1 MAVCFADVVSRR
13 SVLRALG
20 MTPLGFLSP
29 LEFLGGLKASPS
41 LGSVSSPP
49 VPLRA
54 LRAHTERL
62 VAFKQK
68 RAGSEGL
75 SEVKGFLKERL
86 EALGFSVQ
94 TDAFQF
100 LAYRPKG
107 DSLSID
113 GRDVLHETFAYSSGL
128 VGRFPLVPLE
138 GRPGLAPSLK
148 GAIALAPI
156 ESFNEVSLAYQ
167 RAIHEGF
174 VAIVFSHRGCPAYP
188 FASSMG
194 FAFDGLQKESIPSLS
209 IPFDAITP
217 LLERLGK
224 GDVFAD
230 VMIESDTEPALGE
243 NLYAFSQKNPGSAPL
258 MLLAA
263 HFDTWFEGATDD
275 CASVALLLELAGA
288 LKRAYPQANFG
299 FLFLD
304 AEEVGL
310 LGAYRALQTLV
321 IKNGFSIKAF
331 LNLEQ
336 AVVSP
341 KGFTSS
347 TFSAP
352 RLFFDAFSQTLFGA
366 SGGVPVPAF
375 LRLAWSGGASLSNL
389 VPFYNAGVP
398 SLTTG
403 PISVPAFNH
412 TPADTLEKV
421 TDEALTDAFR
431 FMFGL
436 AASVHEGGLGLG
448 GGGLSVPE
456 APKMV
461 FERKESGLEVHIV
474 PAFLPGTIDA
484 LVLNI
489 GFLPVS
495 KPRLEPL
502 GNGRYRLETL
512 EPFEGNSDTFLFVR
526 FLGPIPAEGWLKL

>member
-1 MAVCFADVVSRR
+1 MNISRR
-13 SVLRALG
+13 RALQ
-20 MTPLGFLSP
+20 
-29 LEFLGGLKASPS
+29 A
-41 LGSVSSPP
+41 LGSVPLALAYPGFVKGVGATQSLGPARP
-49 VPLRA
+49 QPTVPLKKIW
-54 LRAHTERL
+54 AHTEQL
-62 VAFKQK
+62 VAFQHK

-75 SEVKGFLKERL
+75 SEVRSFLQEQL
-86 EALGFSVQ
+86 EVLGFSVQ
-94 TDAFQF
+94 TDPFQF
-100 LAYRPKG
+100 LAYRPKS
-107 DSLSID
+107 DSLTIE
-113 GRDVLHETFAYSSGL
+113 GRDVPHETFAYSSGL
-128 VGRFPLVPLE
+128 VGRFPVRLLE
-138 GRPGLAPSLK
+138 GTSEISPFLK

-156 ESFNEVSLAYQ
+156 ESFDEVSFAYQ
-167 RAIHEGF
+167 RASHNGAA
-174 VAIVFSHRGCPAYP
+174 AIVFSHKGSPATP
-188 FASSMG
+188 FASSVG
-194 FAFDGLQKESIPSLS
+194 FAFDGVQKESIPALS
-209 IPFDAITP
+209 VPFDAIAP

-230 VMIESDTEPALGE
+230 ATIEPDTEPALGE
-243 NLYAFSQKNPGSAPL
+243 NIYAFSQKNPGSTPL
-258 MLLAA
+258 VLLAA

-275 CASVALLLELAGA
+275 CASVALLLELAGT

-321 IKNGFSIKAF
+321 IENGLSIKAF

-375 LRLAWSGGASLSNL
+375 LRLAWSGGAHLSNL

-403 PISVPAFNH
+403 PVTVPAFNH
-412 TPADTLEKV
+412 TPADTLDKV
-421 TDEALTDAFR
+421 SDEALTDAFR

-436 AASVHEGGLGLG
+436 AASVQEGGLGLG

-461 FERKESGLEVHIV
+461 FERKESGLEVRIV

-484 LVLNI
+484 LVLNK

-512 EPFEGNSDTFLFVR
+512 EPFEGNSDTFLFVH

>member
-1 MAVCFADVVSRR
+1 MNISRR
-13 SVLRALG
+13 RALQ
-20 MTPLGFLSP
+20 
-29 LEFLGGLKASPS
+29 A
-41 LGSVSSPP
+41 LGSVPLALAYPGPVKGVGATQSLGPARP
-49 VPLRA
+49 QPTVPLEA
-54 LRAHTERL
+54 IWSHTERL
-62 VAFKQK
+62 AAFKQK

-75 SEVKGFLKERL
+75 SEVRGFLKEQL
-86 EALGFSVQ
+86 ETLGFSVQ

-100 LAYRPKG
+100 LAYRPKS
-107 DSLSID
+107 DSLTIE
-113 GRDVLHETFAYSSGL
+113 GRDVPHETFAYSSGL
-128 VGRFPLVPLE
+128 VGRFPVRLLE
-138 GRPGLAPSLK
+138 GTLDTSPFLK
-148 GAIALAPI
+148 GAIALAPVG
-156 ESFNEVSLAYQ
+156 SFNEVSVAYQ
-167 RAIHEGF
+167 RAIHQGF
-174 VAIVFSHRGCPAYP
+174 AAIVFSHTGCPAYP
-188 FASSMG
+188 FASSAG
-194 FAFDGLQKESIPSLS
+194 FAFDGVQKESIPALS
-209 IPFDAITP
+209 MPFDAITP

-224 GDVFAD
+224 EDVFAD
-230 VMIESDTEPALGE
+230 VMIEPSTLPALGE
-243 NLYAFSQKNPGSAPL
+243 NLYAFSQQNPGSAPL
-258 MLLAA
+258 VLLAA

-275 CASVALLLELAGA
+275 CASVALLIELAGA
-288 LKRAYPQANFG
+288 MKRAYPQANLG

-321 IKNGFSIKAF
+321 IKNGLPIRAF

-352 RLFFDAFSQTLFGA
+352 TLFFDALSQTLFGA

-403 PISVPAFNH
+403 PITVPWFNH
-412 TPADTLEKV
+412 SPADTLDKV
-421 TDEALTDAFR
+421 TDEALADAFR
-431 FMFGL
+431 FMLAL
-436 AASVHEGGLGLG
+436 AASVHEGRLGLG

-456 APKMV
+456 TPNMV
-461 FERKESGLEVHIV
+461 FEQKESGLEVRIV

-484 LVLNI
+484 LVLNK
-489 GFLPVS
+489 GLLPVS

-512 EPFEGNSDTFLFVR
+512 EHFEGNSDTFLFVR
-526 FLGPIPAEGWLKL
+526 FLGPIPVEGWLKL

>member
-1 MAVCFADVVSRR
+1 MNISRR
-13 SVLRALG
+13 RALQ
-20 MTPLGFLSP
+20 
-29 LEFLGGLKASPS
+29 A
-41 LGSVSSPP
+41 LGSVPLALAYSGSVKGVGATQSLGPARP
-49 VPLRA
+49 QPTVPLEA
-54 LRAHTERL
+54 IWSHTERL

-75 SEVKGFLKERL
+75 SEVRGFLKQQL
-86 EALGFSVQ
+86 ETLGFSVQ
-94 TDAFQF
+94 TDAFEF
-100 LAYRPKG
+100 LAYRPKS
-107 DSLSID
+107 DSLTIE
-113 GRDVLHETFAYSSGL
+113 GRDVPHETFAYSSGL
-128 VGRFPLVPLE
+128 VGRFPVRLLE
-138 GRPGLAPSLK
+138 GTSDTSPFLK

-156 ESFNEVSLAYQ
+156 GSFNEVSVAYQ
-167 RAIHEGF
+167 RAIHEGSA
-174 VAIVFSHRGCPAYP
+174 AIVFSHTGCPAYP
-188 FASSMG
+188 FASSVG
-194 FAFDGLQKESIPSLS
+194 FAFDGVQKESIPALS
-209 IPFDAITP
+209 MPLDAVNP

-230 VMIESDTEPALGE
+230 VMIEPSTLPALGE
-243 NLYAFSQKNPGSAPL
+243 NLYAFSQQNPGSAPL
-258 MLLAA
+258 VLLAA

-275 CASVALLLELAGA
+275 CASVALLVELAGA
-288 LKRAYPQANFG
+288 LNRAYPQANLG

-321 IKNGFSIKAF
+321 IKNGLPIRAF

-352 RLFFDAFSQTLFGA
+352 TLFFDALSQTLFGA

-398 SLTTG
+398 CLTTG
-403 PISVPAFNH
+403 PITVPWFNH
-412 TPADTLEKV
+412 SPADTLDKV
-421 TDEALTDAFR
+421 SDGALTDAFR
-431 FMFGL
+431 FMFAL

-456 APKMV
+456 APIMV
-461 FERKESGLEVHIV
+461 FERKESGLEVRIV

-484 LVLNI
+484 LVLNK
-489 GFLPVS
+489 GLLPVS
-495 KPRLEPL
+495 KPRLEPM